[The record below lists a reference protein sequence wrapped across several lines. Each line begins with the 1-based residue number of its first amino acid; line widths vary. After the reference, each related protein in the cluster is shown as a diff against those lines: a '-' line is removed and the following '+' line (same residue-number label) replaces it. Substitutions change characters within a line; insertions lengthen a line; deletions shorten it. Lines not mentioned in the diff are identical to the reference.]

1 MERLLD
7 SSMPLALR
15 PAAAAADLPAIAA
28 LMNSAFRGVGPN
40 AGWNSEAAYI
50 DGDRTSETHLRE
62 ELAARPDSL
71 LLVAEHPEEHR
82 LLGCVALDP
91 QSQDTWYLG
100 SLTIDPKMQNS
111 GLGRDLLRAAEDL
124 AFSRGARLLRM
135 KVVNVRDTLIAWY
148 QRRGYQLTGETSPF
162 PYGDTRFGTPRR
174 ADLCFVVLEKSLI
187 PAPTA
192 NKAEEPRC
200 APAER
205 PDPTSRP

>member
-50 DGDRTSETHLRE
+50 DGDRTSEAHLRE
-62 ELAARPDSL
+62 ELTAKPDSL
-71 LLVAEHPEEHR
+71 LLVAEHPETHH
-82 LLGCVALDP
+82 LIGCVALDP
-91 QSQDTWYLG
+91 QSPDIWYLG
-100 SLTIDPKMQNS
+100 SLTIAPALQNS
-111 GLGRDLLRAAEDL
+111 GLGRDLLAAAEDL
-124 AFSRGARLLRM
+124 ATSRGARRMRM
-135 KVVNVRDTLIAWY
+135 KVVHVRDTLIAWY

-174 ADLCFVVLEKSLI
+174 PDLCFVVLEKVLSVKPVSDGADASLL
-187 PAPTA
+187 P
-192 NKAEEPRC
+192 EQ
-200 APAER
+200 
-205 PDPTSRP
+205 TSHPGPNP